1 MMGFTHDWLM
11 TLCDPTDCPQGPS
24 VHGVSRQEHWSGL
37 PCPPPGD
44 LPDPGTEPMA
54 LASSVLTGRFFTT
67 NTAWEALTHMGD
79 SYMGGPEGD
88 VEQCPCE
95 KKEEP

>member
-1 MMGFTHDWLM
+1 
-11 TLCDPTDCPQGPS
+11 
-24 VHGVSRQEHWSGL
+24 
-37 PCPPPGD
+37 
-44 LPDPGTEPMA
+44 MA